1 MSPDLLAFS
10 FPNPFKLLG
19 VIVSPLLNLGSHIAG
34 GIVETVI
41 SGLAGAVVGAV
52 ADLTTSVL
60 GFFWDAAEP
69 DLTGAWFY
77 GTDAPYWHMVALSMP
92 LLLAFFLAGVIQ
104 GVLKGDV
111 GGMVRMALLRLPGSV
126 LGMGVT
132 VVLADAL
139 LEATDDMSASLLA
152 GFRDDVEQVAV
163 VLARLAIG
171 GSLPMMVLIL
181 VFGAVG
187 LLAAVVL
194 VVELFVRAALLY
206 LVAVFSP
213 LVYAAAV
220 WEPLRGG
227 VRKLGE
233 VAFALIISKLAIAA
247 ALAVSSAALV
257 AAWKGPEPTA
267 LPTPEASWAAGEQ
280 SASSAVGTLVG
291 AIVIWVIAAFM
302 PFVLWRLLPMAE
314 GAAATHGVRGA
325 PFRNAQMAASAG
337 IMAMSNPATAALKAG
352 AAGGKAAGRKV
363 AGAGDDVAAATR
375 AGESASKR
383 GGGRSSAKGQ
393 AGGKSRGRGGSG
405 GGRSAGRRDR
415 SPRGT
420 SGRSGD
426 RPSAR
431 NNRRGAPSGSVG
443 PPRRPGQGRQA
454 GGHAS
459 SVSGAGHEPGPPET
473 DAGDDMRRHEMGP
486 EW

>member
-1 MSPDLLAFS
+1 MRSDLLAFS

-19 VIVSPLLNLGSHIAG
+19 VIVSPLLDLGSQLAG

-52 ADLTTSVL
+52 ADLTASVL

-77 GTDAPYWHMVALSMP
+77 GTGAPYWHMVVLSLP
-92 LLLAFFLAGVIQ
+92 LLLAFFLAGIIQ

-111 GGMVRMALLRLPGSV
+111 GGMVRMALLRLPGSI
-126 LGMGVT
+126 LAMGIT
-132 VVLADAL
+132 VVIADAL

-152 GFRDDVEQVAV
+152 GFRDDVEQVSV
-163 VLARLAIG
+163 VLTRLAIG

-206 LVAVFSP
+206 LIAVFSP
-213 LVYAAAV
+213 LVFAAAV

-227 VRKLGE
+227 VRKLAE

-257 AAWKGPEPTA
+257 AAWEGPGPTA
-267 LPTPEASWAAGEQ
+267 LPTPEASWVAGEQ
-280 SASSAVGTLVG
+280 SATSAVGTLVG

-337 IMAMSNPATAALKAG
+337 IMAMNNPATAALKVG
-352 AAGGKAAGRKV
+352 AAGGKAAGQAV
-363 AGAGDDVAAATR
+363 ANAGDNVRAATT
-375 AGESASKR
+375 AGEGASRRTRRSATNGSAGGPAR
-383 GGGRSSAKGQ
+383 GRGGPGRTRSAGRRVQGSQGATATSGGRSSARTG
-393 AGGKSRGRGGSG
+393 RGVPGGSG
-405 GGRSAGRRDR
+405 GSPSGPGLGRRAGG
-415 SPRGT
+415 PGA
-420 SGRSGD
+420 SGRSGG
-426 RPSAR
+426 REPE
-431 NNRRGAPSGSVG
+431 
-443 PPRRPGQGRQA
+443 PPP
-454 GGHAS
+454 
-459 SVSGAGHEPGPPET
+459 VP
-473 DAGDDMRRHEMGP
+473 DDDDLRRHEMGP